1 MNRNTTELNSRIFM
15 NRNTMAV
22 YQAFSSQFRFKITK
36 LYNSNKTLSRS
47 QIPQE
52 QITIS
57 NDNSFVL
64 QALSMRFI
72 VTEWKILYMIATIQ
86 GHDCNMIQEHVSKDV
101 SLSMWQCT

>member
-1 MNRNTTELNSRIFM
+1 M

-22 YQAFSSQFRFKITK
+22 YQAFSSQFRLKITK

-72 VTEWKILYMIATIQ
+72 VTE
-86 GHDCNMIQEHVSKDV
+86 
-101 SLSMWQCT
+101 